1 MMTIS
6 TSTPRL
12 SEAARHCIIPEG
24 IVTSDFP
31 KLNRVAKRLGFT
43 FDLWQQG
50 LGTVLLGKR
59 ENGLYACGVGG
70 AVVSIP
76 RQVGK
81 TFTIGLIVLLMCVTS
96 KRPLL
101 VFWTA
106 HHTRTS
112 AETFKDLTAICDR
125 QALRG
130 YVKHIRRANGQE
142 AIEFINGSRILFGA
156 RERGFGRGLH
166 TVDVEVFDEA
176 QILSESALENMV
188 PSMNASPNAL
198 AIYMGTP
205 PRPNDPGEVFIG
217 KRQGAIKGVDADTFY
232 VEFSAD
238 KDCNLDDRSQWEKA
252 NPSYPHRTSESAI
265 LRMRR
270 QLSDDSFRR
279 EALGVWDE
287 HISMH
292 AINTAL
298 WEQAAVSERPN
309 NDGLVGFALDMS
321 PDRTA
326 FSIGACMKYK
336 DGTAHI
342 ELAEYRDPSRDGT
355 QWAVDW
361 IASRWSKT
369 AVVVID
375 YQSPATVLVPE
386 LTEAHV
392 KVTQTSLRD
401 IGRAVER
408 FQNMLVERKL
418 THLRDQQPLDI
429 AVGGAIL
436 RNVGQ
441 NGMQAW
447 NKSGSDIDIS
457 PLVAVTL
464 ALEGTFITKRRPG
477 RKQRIN

>member
-1 MMTIS
+1 M
-6 TSTPRL
+6 
-12 SEAARHCIIPEG
+12 
-24 IVTSDFP
+24 
-31 KLNRVAKRLGFT
+31 
-43 FDLWQQG
+43 
-50 LGTVLLGKR
+50 
-59 ENGLYACGVGG
+59 
-70 AVVSIP
+70 
-76 RQVGK
+76 
-81 TFTIGLIVLLMCVTS
+81 
-96 KRPLL
+96 
-101 VFWTA
+101 
-106 HHTRTS
+106 
-112 AETFKDLTAICDR
+112 
-125 QALRG
+125 
-130 YVKHIRRANGQE
+130 KHIRRANGQE

-205 PRPNDPGEVFIG
+205 PRPNDPGEVFTG
-217 KRQGAIKGVDADTFY
+217 KRQGAIKGVDTDTFY

-279 EALGVWDE
+279 EALGVWNE
-287 HISMH
+287 RISMH

-298 WEQAAVSERPN
+298 WEQAAVSERPS